1 VYRYINQPKEIRYV
15 KYYNDKLTMYMVSY
29 NDNRSSDKWCSS
41 IQHIQYFQG
50 VRKINMTFHIWM
62 GLLAILSS
70 FVLSFLGVILMIH
83 LDVWTGV
90 LLIITGMVC
99 LLRALPRIREDI

>member
-1 VYRYINQPKEIRYV
+1 
-15 KYYNDKLTMYMVSY
+15 
-29 NDNRSSDKWCSS
+29 
-41 IQHIQYFQG
+41 
-50 VRKINMTFHIWM
+50 MTFHIWM
-62 GLLAILSS
+62 GLIAILSS

-99 LLRALPRIREDI
+99 LLRALPRIREIYMIIKYYEKWLRYFKTKQKRG

>member
-1 VYRYINQPKEIRYV
+1 
-15 KYYNDKLTMYMVSY
+15 
-29 NDNRSSDKWCSS
+29 
-41 IQHIQYFQG
+41 
-50 VRKINMTFHIWM
+50 MTFHIWM

>member
-1 VYRYINQPKEIRYV
+1 
-15 KYYNDKLTMYMVSY
+15 M
-29 NDNRSSDKWCSS
+29 
-41 IQHIQYFQG
+41 
-50 VRKINMTFHIWM
+50 
-62 GLLAILSS
+62 AILSS

-99 LLRALPRIREDI
+99 LLRALPKIKEDI

>member
-1 VYRYINQPKEIRYV
+1 
-15 KYYNDKLTMYMVSY
+15 
-29 NDNRSSDKWCSS
+29 
-41 IQHIQYFQG
+41 
-50 VRKINMTFHIWM
+50 MTFHIWM

-99 LLRALPRIREDI
+99 LLRALPRIQRGYMTKVNMWKIFTTSES